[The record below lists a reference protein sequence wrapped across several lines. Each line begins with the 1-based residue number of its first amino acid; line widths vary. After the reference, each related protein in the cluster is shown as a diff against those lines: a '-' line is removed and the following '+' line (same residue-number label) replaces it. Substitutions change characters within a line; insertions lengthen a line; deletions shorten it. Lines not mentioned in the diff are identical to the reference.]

1 MASRTCEGITGLTSV
16 LRQPFGQISGYYAQ
30 MSASKKQ
37 PSLSEALL
45 LATVA
50 RRFYVQGRSK
60 LEIADEFGVSRFK
73 VARMLDTAME
83 SGLVRVEFSLPA
95 PIDLALSDEIRAAY
109 RLDHALVLERAAER
123 EPREVARAR
132 I

>member
-1 MASRTCEGITGLTSV
+1 MASRTCEGIRGLTSV
-16 LRQPFGQISGYYAQ
+16 LRQPFGRISGYSAQ
-30 MSASKKQ
+30 MSASRKGA
-37 PSLSEALL
+37 SLSEAML

-73 VARMLDTAME
+73 VARMLDTARE

-95 PIDLALSDEIRAAY
+95 PVGKVL
-109 RLDHALVLERAAER
+109 LVVVCL
-123 EPREVARAR
+123 VF
-132 I
+132 